1 MRTITL
7 CFFISLVL
15 VFSCNQGADQ
25 QSSVT
30 GIDKLASQFFNINI
44 NKDTVLKTL
53 NGAILDIAKG
63 SLSSSDSVVQL
74 EIKEA
79 YSLEEMIK
87 ARLTTQ
93 SNGQPLSSGGMLYI
107 NAAGG
112 QQIKITKAIRV
123 AVPTKFYNS
132 KMQLY
137 KGEQTAD
144 GINWTNP
151 VPLSNNPL
159 ARQIETGE
167 QLFKA
172 NCRSCHKVDVDF
184 VGPAL
189 AHVIARKSREW
200 VYSHHKTFPA
210 NTATTDSV
218 GKMDE
223 RLAPDFITDS
233 STYLEPSDRFDLNM
247 LYLANSPYYYMA
259 CMQQYFK
266 TAATQMNHLKNS
278 QLDSIYSYIQN
289 ETGRL
294 QVPYPNN
301 NYSSSVDSC
310 KAYYAVL
317 NKLLGKKA
325 QFQKDSIIQK
335 VKDFR
340 PPAGTVPP
348 VRSAPQTGTVP
359 SAPAPAYPDNKVD
372 PEETSSLY
380 YQFNIDVVGWY
391 NIDALLN
398 TFDNKTETELRVR
411 LIGTYKASLSVNL
424 MVPVIN
430 TFLEGGKLNGNEGDY
445 GFYTK
450 DGKIPLPENAKAYI
464 IVMGEA
470 DGQLLYAKKE
480 FIVSKQQRIEI
491 EAQPATT
498 EEFNASIKAI
508 GSANINIKA
517 TETQT
522 GKDLKENEKQIQEA
536 EKLKPTR
543 CSCECGSLK

>member
-1 MRTITL
+1 M
-7 CFFISLVL
+7 FLVL
-15 VFSCNQGADQ
+15 IFSCNQQSDQ
-25 QSSVT
+25 RSSLT

-53 NGAILDIAKG
+53 NGAILNITKG

-87 ARLTTQ
+87 ASLTTQ
-93 SNGQPLSSGGMLYI
+93 TKGQPLSSGGMLYI

-112 QQIKITKAIRV
+112 QQIKIIKAIKV
-123 AVPTKFYNS
+123 AVPTKFYNN

-144 GINWTNP
+144 GINWTKP
-151 VPLSNNPL
+151 IPLANNPL

-172 NCRSCHKVDVDF
+172 TCSSCHKVDVDF

-189 AHVIARKSREW
+189 AHVIARKSKEW
-200 VYSHHKTFPA
+200 AYNYHKGFPA
-210 NTATTDSV
+210 NTATPDSA
-218 GKMDE
+218 GQKED
-223 RLAPDFITDS
+223 RLASDFVLDTSKD
-233 STYLEPSDRFDLNM
+233 LKPSDRYDLNM
-247 LYLANSPYYYMA
+247 EFLTSSPYYYIA
-259 CMQQYFK
+259 CLQEHFK
-266 TAATQMNHLKNS
+266 TGAPQMNHLKTS
-278 QLDSIYSYIQN
+278 QLDSIYTYIQN

-294 QVPYPNN
+294 LVPYPNN
-301 NYSSSVDSC
+301 NYSSSIDSC
-310 KAYYAVL
+310 EAYYAVL
-317 NKLLGKKA
+317 NKLLNKKR
-325 QFQKDSIIQK
+325 QLEKDSTKQK

-340 PPAGTVPP
+340 PPAGSVPP
-348 VRSAPQTGTVP
+348 AT
-359 SAPAPAYPDNKVD
+359 YPENSIIAEDAN
-372 PEETSSLY
+372 SLY

-398 TFDNKTETELRVR
+398 TFDNKIETELRVR

-424 MVPVIN
+424 VVPVIN
-430 TFLEGGKLNGNEGDY
+430 TFLEGGKLSSNDGEY
-445 GFYTK
+445 GFFTK

-464 IVMGEA
+464 IVMGET

-491 EAQPATT
+491 AAQPATI

-508 GSANINIKA
+508 GSTSINIKA
-517 TETQT
+517 VETQA
-522 GKDLKENEKQIQEA
+522 GKDLKENEKQIKEA
-536 EKLKPTR
+536 EKLKPKR
-543 CSCECGSLK
+543 CSCDCGGKK

>member
-1 MRTITL
+1 MRTTTVCL
-7 CFFISLVL
+7 LMSLAL
-15 VFSCNQGADQ
+15 IISCNQGADQ
-25 QSSVT
+25 RSSLT
-30 GIDKLASQFFNINI
+30 GVDKLASQFFNINI

-63 SLSSSDSVVQL
+63 SLSSSDSVVKL

-93 SNGQPLSSGGMLYI
+93 TNGQPLSSGGMLYI

-112 QQIKITKAIRV
+112 QAITITKAIRV

-172 NCRSCHKVDVDF
+172 SCASCHKVDVDF

-200 VYSHHKTFPA
+200 VYGHHKTFPA
-210 NTATTDSV
+210 KKD
-218 GKMDE
+218 
-223 RLAPDFITDS
+223 APDSLGGLEERISNDYFFDTS
-233 STYLEPSDRFDLNM
+233 SYLEPSDKYDLNT
-247 LYLANSPYYYMA
+247 LYLASSPYYYMS

-266 TAATQMNHLKNS
+266 TGAPSINHLKTS
-278 QLDSIYSYIQN
+278 QLDSIYRYIQN

-310 KAYYAVL
+310 EKYYAVL
-317 NKLLGKKA
+317 NKLLNKKK
-325 QFQKDSIIQK
+325 QLQKDSTKQK

-340 PPAGTVPP
+340 PPAGYTPS
-348 VRSAPQTGTVP
+348 SAP
-359 SAPAPAYPDNKVD
+359 PAYPDNSVH
-372 PEETSSLY
+372 PEDNNSLY

-398 TFDNKTETELRVR
+398 TFDNKMETELRVR

-424 MVPVIN
+424 VVPVIN
-430 TFLEGGKLNGNEGDY
+430 TFLEGGKLNGNEGEY
-445 GFYTK
+445 GFYTR

-464 IVMGEA
+464 VVMGEA

-480 FIVSKQQRIEI
+480 FIVSKQQRFEI
-491 EAQPATT
+491 EAQPATI

-517 TETQT
+517 VETQT
-522 GKDLKENEKQIQEA
+522 GKDLKENDKQIKEA
-536 EKLKPTR
+536 EKLKPKR
-543 CSCECGSLK
+543 CSCDCWGNK